1 MTERQEPNGS
11 SASISVGATARLAI
25 IALALY
31 TIAVPLAVTK
41 ILAAGPA
48 LAGLPFAAED
58 LPLLA
63 LAMAL
68 AGPVLGAITLALR
81 GYERTAIDMIERPDS
96 EPQQAIVRLFIAGAA
111 LAYLAVLVSLGKG
124 SAVILP
130 LLAVDLAG
138 VLSGW
143 LLFVHLLADPKP
155 SLIRRAAAI
164 VNDVV
169 LVSAFLHI
177 GGEYT
182 APWFSIYLLVVLG
195 FGFRFGVKPLLWCA
209 VLSVI
214 GFAAVYETT
223 IYWQLHRAAAAG
235 VGLALVLLPAY
246 AAALAH
252 GLTNAKAEAE
262 KASAAKSRFLAIMS
276 HELRTPLNSVIG
288 MGSLIART
296 KLDAEQRDMLA
307 TMQHAARA
315 LLGLINDLLDLSK
328 LEAGKLKPPQESFVL
343 HEVMGGALA
352 IVRPQAE
359 AKRLALTLR
368 IDPRLPHLYRGLPL
382 QLRQV
387 LVNLLANA
395 IKFTANGRVAM
406 TASLV
411 AQEGESVRLTIAV
424 KDEGIGISPAA
435 RERIFEI
442 FTQADETVTRRFGGT
457 GLGLA
462 IAKQLTELMG
472 GTISLQSEI
481 GKGSNFTVT
490 VTLDQDLSVNLRPP
504 ELHGHKL
511 MLISSDSALVGAI
524 ESKLRGWHGD
534 VRWIADGEAALEDLV
549 RAGTTQR
556 PSVVIIDGREN
567 PLAGLSLAH
576 RATSATMIAPQILFL
591 APAQGGEAITSLAA
605 TQLAAVIEAPMSDA
619 DLASALL
626 GMLAGIEPPPAT
638 ENTAETAVPPPPPP
652 TVSHAAAKRLKI
664 LVADDNP
671 SNCKILKGVLENAGH
686 EVEVVADG
694 EAALAAL
701 DRGHFDL
708 ALLDINMPE
717 VSGYEVAKLY
727 RVGHIGEWR
736 LPIVALTADATTE
749 TERLC
754 REAGMDAVMTKP
766 VETGQLLATLETLH
780 AGALQPERV
789 AVGAAPVVTPI
800 TVHPRF
806 VPDSGAVVDESTIQ
820 ALKNLGGSE
829 FVLEVVDTFRK
840 DAWRLI
846 DQLRQVAAKGEMREF
861 RELLHSMRSGA
872 VNVGGIKLCQI
883 LTTLRDV
890 SAKDLRAN
898 GTSYVEKI
906 ESELSRLDAMLGQLT
921 EAQRHG

>member
-11 SASISVGATARLAI
+11 PPSISVGAKARLAI

-31 TIAVPLAVTK
+31 TIAVPLAVAK
-41 ILAAGPA
+41 ILAAGAA
-48 LAGLPFAAED
+48 LAGPPFAAEE

-81 GYERTAIDMIERPDS
+81 GYERTATDMIERPDS

-182 APWFSIYLLVVLG
+182 APWFSIYLWVVLG

-209 VLSVI
+209 ALSVI

-223 IYWQLHRAAAAG
+223 LYWQLHRAAAAG

-246 AAALAH
+246 AAALAR

-262 KASAAKSRFLAIMS
+262 KASAAKSRFLAVMS

-343 HEVMGGALA
+343 HEVMGGAMA

-368 IDPRLPHLYRGLPL
+368 IDPRLPHLYRGFPL

-395 IKFTANGRVAM
+395 IKFTTKGRVAM
-406 TASLV
+406 TAALV
-411 AQEGESVRLTIAV
+411 AQEGESVRLAIAV

-442 FTQADETVTRRFGGT
+442 FTQADEAVTRRFGGT

-481 GKGSNFTVT
+481 GKGSTFTVT
-490 VTLDQDLSVNLRPP
+490 VTLDQDPSDGLRPP

-524 ESKLRGWHGD
+524 ESKLRSWHGD
-534 VRWIADGEAALEDLV
+534 ARWIADGEAALEDLA

-626 GMLAGIEPPPAT
+626 GMLAGIEPPLAS
-638 ENTAETAVPPPPPP
+638 ENTAETAAASP
-652 TVSHAAAKRLKI
+652 TTTASHAVAKRLKI

-671 SNCKILKGVLENAGH
+671 ANCKILKGVLENAGH
-686 EVEVVADG
+686 EVEVVDDG

-701 DRGHFDL
+701 DRGRFDL

-766 VETGQLLATLETLH
+766 VEAGQLLGTLAALH
-780 AGALQPERV
+780 ADALQPERV

-846 DQLRQVAAKGEMREF
+846 DQLRQVAEKGEMREF

-890 SAKDLRAN
+890 SAKELRAN
-898 GTSYVEKI
+898 GASYVEKI
-906 ESELSRLDAMLGQLT
+906 ESELSRLDTMLGQLT